1 MEQTEEA
8 SRRILAEQTPPYGV
22 TGGRPLCLSLELERG
37 QGGDGGRRERRR
49 GRVAAAA
56 RGVRGK
62 REAEKRHGVGNRMEL
77 YSLLMMASFG
87 KRVGD

>member
-1 MEQTEEA
+1 VEQTEEA
-8 SRRILAEQTPPYGV
+8 SRRILAEQTPPCGV
-22 TGGRPLCLSLELERG
+22 TGGRPLCLSLELERV

-62 REAEKRHGVGNRMEL
+62 REAEKRYGVGNRMEL